1 MLKDEVIEKYLMAGK
16 IAKQTLNFIYNE
28 ISSKLYIDVL
38 EVAEKAEN
46 YIIRNGGK
54 PAFPCNV
61 GFNAIAAHY
70 TPITKEVIE
79 FREGLLKIDVGV
91 HIDGYIADTAITI
104 ARGREYHEISR
115 INKTI
120 LDDVIS
126 MISPGKKLGEL
137 GSFIETRVSKLGYKV
152 IRNLSG
158 HLIDR
163 YNLHAGKNFPNVRE
177 FFSQTIKEGEIYAIE
192 PFITFSYGSGEV
204 YGGRIV
210 TIYSLSKIKKLK
222 DKRLD
227 KFKKDIL
234 NKFGPLPFTP
244 RWLNNKEDVIDS
256 INQLYKRGVLK
267 GYPVLIES
275 KGAPVSQF
283 EHTVIVTEEGAL
295 VTTA

>member
-1 MLKDEVIEKYLMAGK
+1 MLKDEIIEKYIKAGK
-16 IAKQTLNFIYNE
+16 IARQTLNYIYNE
-28 ISSKLYIDVL
+28 VSSKLYIDVL

-54 PAFPCNV
+54 PAFPCNI

-70 TPITKEVIE
+70 TPLTKEVIE

-91 HIDGYIADTAITI
+91 HVDGYIADTAITI
-104 ARGREYHEISR
+104 SRGREFHEIVR
-115 INKTI
+115 INKKV
-120 LDDVIS
+120 LEDVIS
-126 MISPGKKLGEL
+126 MIAPGKKLGEL
-137 GSFIETRVSKLGYKV
+137 GGFIENQVTKLGYKV

-177 FFSQTIKEGEIYAIE
+177 FFSQSLKEGEVYAIE

-210 TIYSLSKIKKLK
+210 TIYSLSKSKKLK
-222 DKRLD
+222 DKTLE
-227 KFKKDIL
+227 KFKKYIL
-234 NKFGPLPFTP
+234 NNYGPLPFTP
-244 RWLNNKEDVIDS
+244 RWLEKKENILEI
-256 INQLYKRGVLK
+256 INQLHKKGILK

-283 EHTVIVTEEGAL
+283 EHTVIVTENGAL
-295 VTTA
+295 ITTA

>member
-1 MLKDEVIEKYLMAGK
+1 MLKDEIIEKYLEAGK
-16 IAKQTLNFIYNE
+16 IARQTLNFIYNE

-54 PAFPCNV
+54 PAFPCNI
-61 GFNAIAAHY
+61 GFNAVAAHY
-70 TPITKEVIE
+70 TPLTKEVIE

-104 ARGREYHEISR
+104 ARGREFHEIAR

-120 LDDVIS
+120 LEDVIS
-126 MISPGKKLGEL
+126 MITPGKKLGEL
-137 GSFIETRVSKLGYKV
+137 GGFVENRVTKLGYKV

-177 FFSQTIKEGEIYAIE
+177 FFSQSIKEGEVYAIE

-204 YGGRIV
+204 YGGRII
-210 TIYSLSKIKKLK
+210 TIYSLSKSKKLK
-222 DKRLD
+222 DKELD
-227 KFKKDIL
+227 KFKKHIL
-234 NKFGPLPFTP
+234 NNYGPLPFTP
-244 RWLNNKEDVIDS
+244 RWLEKKDDLLEI
-256 INQLYKRGVLK
+256 INQLHKRGVLR

-283 EHTVIVTEEGAL
+283 EHTVIVTESGAL
-295 VTTA
+295 ITTA